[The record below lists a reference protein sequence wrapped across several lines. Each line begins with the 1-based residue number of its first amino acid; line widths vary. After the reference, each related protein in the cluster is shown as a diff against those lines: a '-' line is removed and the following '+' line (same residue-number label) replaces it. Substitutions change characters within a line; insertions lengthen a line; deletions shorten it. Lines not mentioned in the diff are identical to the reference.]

1 MPILLLLLL
10 LVFAPKAYAVS
21 DTLSFADSL
30 AAEEDYYR
38 AITEYKR
45 FLHYS
50 PDDPHA
56 AYAQLAI
63 GKCLLAGERW
73 QQADSA
79 LEKVWSLYPDS
90 SEAETAR
97 QLYADAAYDRGDF
110 AAAEVRYQKLPD
122 SLPAEETD
130 LSRYRLGLSQLQQDK
145 PDQAR
150 ATFSELQ
157 SPLSRQLSLSL
168 DSYQQLASK
177 SPQLAGSLSALLP
190 GAGQL
195 YTERPLQAGIAF
207 TLNAAFIYAAL
218 ESWENENY
226 ATAGILSLFE
236 IGWYGGN
243 IYNAMNNAHK
253 YNRRQQGHFLKQL
266 QENFDISFGW
276 QQGRP
281 QVQALFNF

>member
-1 MPILLLLLL
+1 MPIFVLFILLS
-10 LVFAPKAYAVS
+10 VTPNACATNGF
-21 DTLSFADSL
+21 LSFADSL
-30 AAEEDYYR
+30 AAEKDYYR

-45 FLHYS
+45 FLHYTPEDS
-50 PDDPHA
+50 RA

-63 GKCLLAGERW
+63 GQCLLAGERW

-79 LEKVWSLYPDS
+79 LEKVWTVYPESD
-90 SEAETAR
+90 EAKTAR
-97 QLYADAAYDRGDF
+97 QLYADAAYNRGDF
-110 AAAEVRYQKLPD
+110 AAAEVRYRAIQD
-122 SLPAEETD
+122 TAPAD
-130 LSRYRLGLSQLQQDK
+130 ANRYKLGLSQLQQDK
-145 PDQAR
+145 PDQAHS
-150 ATFSELQ
+150 TFSQ
-157 SPLSRQLSLSL
+157 FQAPLKQQLSLSL
-168 DSYQQLASK
+168 DAYQQLENK
-177 SPQLAGSLSALLP
+177 SPQLAGTLSALLP

-207 TLNAAFIYAAL
+207 ALNTAFIYGAI

-253 YNRRQQGHFLKQL
+253 FNRRQQDHFLNQL
-266 QENFDISFGW
+266 QHRFGFSLGW

-281 QVQALFNF
+281 QLQAQFNF